1 MMSVA
6 AQAQD
11 ITVVK
16 GGCTPDLSDA
26 SAVTRGT
33 QKRALPNVYKKWDA
47 TRTYHQLVI
56 LVEFVDSTF
65 SREDPR
71 AQYDRMLNEPGYN
84 EGNGTGCMAD
94 YFREQSSG
102 LFNVHFDV
110 YGPYRTSSKA
120 QPIASP
126 NKNTKNYHQEALAE
140 ATKMMINENP
150 DVDFK
155 QYDWDGNKRVNQV
168 IYVTASCC
176 GNQGTSKYYGFL
188 WPNTST
194 LGTIK
199 TPDGLSISNYTASA
213 ELWKPGSS
221 CGIGTICHEYT
232 HSLGLPDIYPTST
245 SSNYYSVC
253 DEWDLMDG
261 GNFTNMG
268 WCPPNYTAQE
278 KMVLGW
284 LTPIELTEPTTVTG
298 MKPVSKGGETYIIK
312 HTNTEYLLLE
322 NKQWTG
328 WDAGLPGRGLL
339 ITHVDYSDSRWN
351 GNTVNTVDDH
361 FCYDIVHADFL
372 DYEQWN
378 KIQPRN
384 TKQWVG
390 ENWMH
395 NRHLSTSPYPWTTDS
410 TANENR
416 ELTYKQVKMY
426 NPNTGGATQ
435 LQQSISNIQM
445 TADGLISFDF
455 TNDFSVAVRD
465 VKAAA
470 ATPAVYDLNGRRCPT
485 TAKGLYI
492 VRGTDGIVRKLYK

>member
-1 MMSVA
+1 MV
-6 AQAQD
+6 
-11 ITVVK
+11 I
-16 GGCTPDLSDA
+16 
-26 SAVTRGT
+26 
-33 QKRALPNVYKKWDA
+33 RA
-47 TRTYHQLVI
+47 RR
-56 LVEFVDSTF
+56 ST
-65 SREDPR
+65 
-71 AQYDRMLNEPGYN
+71 
-84 EGNGTGCMAD
+84 
-94 YFREQSSG
+94 
-102 LFNVHFDV
+102 
-110 YGPYRTSSKA
+110 
-120 QPIASP
+120 
-126 NKNTKNYHQEALAE
+126 
-140 ATKMMINENP
+140 
-150 DVDFK
+150 
-155 QYDWDGNKRVNQV
+155 
-168 IYVTASCC
+168 TAS
-176 GNQGTSKYYGFL
+176 Y
-188 WPNTST
+188 TST

-298 MKPVSKGGETYIIK
+298 MKPVSEGGETYIIK